1 MKRKHIYSWENKTQ
15 KKKKP
20 ESTERDTREEGVRA
34 REYKINKSSGSDQLT
49 RCETIHITNYPA
61 CTTAC
66 CCSSHVR
73 LLVMLWTVARH
84 APLSMGIFQARIL
97 EWVAMPSS
105 RGSSQP
111 KDWTHVSWCSCIA
124 DRFFTAEPPGKPI
137 TNISESNRY
146 GPNYLGLGN
155 VILTWTKRT
164 RKLRIWL
171 ATITKSQSC
180 FFFFFHRR
188 LCF

>member
-1 MKRKHIYSWENKTQ
+1 MKRKHICSWENKTQ

-34 REYKINKSSGSDQLT
+34 REYKTNKSCGSDQLT
-49 RCETIHITNYPA
+49 RCETVHITNYPA

-73 LLVMLWTVARH
+73 LLVALWTVARH

-124 DRFFTAEPPGKPI
+124 DRFFTAEPPGKPECVVDGTKCSI
-137 TNISESNRY
+137 LRRRQIKKLGQLPINSKSESERKI
-146 GPNYLGLGN
+146 LGQN
-155 VILTWTKRT
+155 
-164 RKLRIWL
+164 
-171 ATITKSQSC
+171 Q
-180 FFFFFHRR
+180 
-188 LCF
+188 